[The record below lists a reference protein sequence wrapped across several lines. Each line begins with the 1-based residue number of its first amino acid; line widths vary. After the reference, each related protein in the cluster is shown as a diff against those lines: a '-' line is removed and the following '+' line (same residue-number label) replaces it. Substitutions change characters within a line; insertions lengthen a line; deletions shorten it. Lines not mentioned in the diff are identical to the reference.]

1 MHKASNSCETAM
13 AYPFQRFID
22 QYNHLDTDEL
32 RYLIPTITHVIDQD
46 FKGEEH
52 LYCDDSQRNADGSF
66 RIPKEIME
74 ARSRGF
80 ATVKEMWDA
89 DKKAEDDTK
98 HIAEQ
103 ALSKEITAQA
113 TQLTALQQQLSQL
126 ANQFQ
131 AYITAVHGTNGS
143 N

>member
-1 MHKASNSCETAM
+1 MIRRILPDSGTHTAQPLEPIKQEEPVSTF
-13 AYPFQRFID
+13 YHNP
-22 QYNHLDTDEL
+22 LTE
-32 RYLIPTITHVIDQD
+32 PVILSPYV
-46 FKGEEH
+46 EV
-52 LYCDDSQRNADGSF
+52 
-66 RIPKEIME
+66 I
-74 ARSRGF
+74 
-80 ATVKEMWDA
+80 
-89 DKKAEDDTK
+89 DTK

>member
-1 MHKASNSCETAM
+1 MELPDSGKGTLRKGTSPDPLGTHTAQPLEPIKQEEPVSTF
-13 AYPFQRFID
+13 YHNP
-22 QYNHLDTDEL
+22 LTE
-32 RYLIPTITHVIDQD
+32 PVILSPYV
-46 FKGEEH
+46 EV
-52 LYCDDSQRNADGSF
+52 
-66 RIPKEIME
+66 I
-74 ARSRGF
+74 
-80 ATVKEMWDA
+80 
-89 DKKAEDDTK
+89 DTK